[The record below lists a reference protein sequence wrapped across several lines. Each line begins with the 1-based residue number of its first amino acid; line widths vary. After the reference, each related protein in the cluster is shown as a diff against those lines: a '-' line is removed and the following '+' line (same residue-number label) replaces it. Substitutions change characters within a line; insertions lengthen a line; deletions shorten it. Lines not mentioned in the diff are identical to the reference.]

1 MLPYDP
7 KWEIEMECLKLG
19 PEIGSGAFGRVVRA
33 EIEVDDAF
41 AADHEAVGLL
51 LHKAFTLQSR
61 SSTSS
66 SSARNR
72 HKITVNILFG
82 HTHNK

>member
-7 KWEIEMECLKLG
+7 KWEIDMEYLKLG

-33 EIEVDDAF
+33 EIDIDDAF

-51 LHKAFTLQSR
+51 LNKAFTLPSR
-61 SSTSS
+61 SSTNSS
-66 SSARNR
+66 TNRTTRNK
-72 HKITVNILFG
+72 HKITVSILE
-82 HTHNK
+82 H